1 LSVSTCAESS
11 PTEKFLILQNRNRP
25 TVKFYFYP
33 VGATVKFYFLR
44 KSDAHLYR
52 LVRELT
58 PGNGSIE
65 RHTHPTTTF
74 RALSGG
80 GQSGLRLAFLETT
93 FNFHDQ
99 GILQVE
105 RLAASVQR
113 HTSLNRV
120 GLNSV

>member
-1 LSVSTCAESS
+1 MTPAVKTHPLTDREIFDS
-11 PTEKFLILQNRNRP
+11 KKQNRSQLDSKIFRN
-25 TVKFYFYP
+25 
-33 VGATVKFYFLR
+33 GN
-44 KSDAHLYR
+44 AHLYQ